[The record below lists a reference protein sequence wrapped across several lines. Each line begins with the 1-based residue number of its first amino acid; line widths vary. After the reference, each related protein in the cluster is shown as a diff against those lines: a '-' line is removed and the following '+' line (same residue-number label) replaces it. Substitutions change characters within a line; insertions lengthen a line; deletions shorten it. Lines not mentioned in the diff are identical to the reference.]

1 MSDSPRAEEIDSLL
15 DEKSSGGLEFAGG
28 MFKRFKAGAGHTQF
42 IILSVILNFMLVFTI
57 VFLTRSAEKQDII
70 HCGTSIT
77 EALQRGCTYDQ
88 LTLRWL
94 PENCSRVGLKEYLEA
109 SAPAG
114 WKYWLDNEGTKP
126 VEDISL
132 YVNGTALYTT
142 EREHLTH
149 CAYQL
154 IRAAAGLQN
163 KGALDTRARDFGHN
177 HHCSMRLLGAAMQSP
192 GLDEITTF
200 VHNKLGACIV
210 QR

>member
-1 MSDSPRAEEIDSLL
+1 MSDGSRLEEIDGLL
-15 DEKSSGGLEFAGG
+15 DEKPSVREVPGGL
-28 MFKRFKAGAGHTQF
+28 FKPFEHRFGRTPF
-42 IILSVILNFMLVFTI
+42 TILSIFLNFALTITI
-57 VFLTRSAEKQDII
+57 VVLSRPTEKLAII
-70 HCGTSIT
+70 DCGTSIT

-94 PENCSRVGLKEYLEA
+94 PENCSRVGLQEYMDA

-114 WKYWLDNEGTKP
+114 WKYWLDNEGMKP
-126 VEDISL
+126 VQDISL

-154 IRAAAGLQN
+154 IRAASGLQSR
-163 KGALDTRARDFGHN
+163 GPLDTRARDFNHN

-200 VHNKLGACIV
+200 VHNKLGACV
-210 QR
+210 VER